1 MMGHTDAQDATRPR
15 IGRREVIARLCGG
28 AALAMAWP
36 RNARAQRPMPVVGF
50 LISAS
55 PNGPYP
61 KAVAGVRD
69 GLKSTGFVEG
79 KSVAIESRWANGQ
92 YDLLPTLAADLVHRK
107 VSAIFSTGS
116 IVSALAAKAATS
128 TIPIVF
134 ANGSDPVKF
143 GLVESLA
150 RPGGN
155 ATGVT
160 FYNDALVQKRL
171 ELLREMLPQVST
183 VAVIVNP
190 KNQNAEPDVA
200 NVHAAG
206 KILGLRIVPINVTG
220 ESEFAPAFNQI
231 KAAGADAL
239 IVTTDAVFQART
251 EELAAEALR
260 VRIPTMWGS
269 KTQTGGGGLIS
280 YGTDISEMYRVAGT
294 YVGHILKGEKPADMP
309 VLQPTRF
316 QLIVNL
322 KTAKAI
328 GLTIPESFLIRADEV
343 IE

>member
-1 MMGHTDAQDATRPR
+1 MRHSDAWSAAGLRMR
-15 IGRREVIARLCGG
+15 RRELITLLGSVAA
-28 AALAMAWP
+28 AALAG
-36 RNARAQRPMPVVGF
+36 NAHAQQRATPVVGF

-55 PNGPYP
+55 ANGQYP
-61 KAVAGVRD
+61 RAVVDVRN
-69 GLKSTGFVEG
+69 GLKSTGFEEG
-79 KSVAIESRWANGQ
+79 KSVAIEYRWANGQ
-92 YDLLPTLAADLVHRK
+92 YDRLPALAADLVQRK
-107 VSAIFSTGS
+107 VTVIFSTGS

-143 GLVESLA
+143 GLIKSLA

-171 ELLREMLPQVST
+171 ELLREMLPKVST
-183 VAVIVNP
+183 VAVLVNP
-190 KNQNAEPDVA
+190 KNQNAQPDVA
-200 NVHAAG
+200 NVQTAG
-206 KILGLRIVPINVTG
+206 HILGLRIVPVNATR
-220 ESEFAPAFNQI
+220 ESEFAPAFDQI

-239 IVTTDAVFQART
+239 IVTTDAVFQAHT
-251 EELAAEALR
+251 EQLAAEALR

-269 KTQTGGGGLIS
+269 RTQTGGDGLVS
-280 YGTDISEMYRVAGT
+280 YGTDIQDMYRIAGT
-294 YVGHILKGEKPADMP
+294 YVGRILKGEKPADMP
-309 VLQPTRF
+309 VLQPTKF

-322 KTAKAI
+322 KVARAI
-328 GLTIPESFLIRADEV
+328 GLAIPESFLIRADEV